1 MIFSV
6 NDFECLISAIFCKTC
21 FFRSFIF
28 QRIIF
33 FNLYFSQ
40 AEQRKQTTQ
49 TFIYI
54 TKKNRPINFIQDGC
68 VRATIWFE
76 GTAPSTF
83 KSILVDW
90 HQTLF
95 HKTSK
100 YRQSKKKVCFQLCM
114 MCVSC
119 NWLTKTTHNLKI
131 AFVLALI
138 TFVGNLIKTPPWR
151 PNADTNDKRLFIFP
165 YSVSFFVYFQLLFLH
180 RNTSNRYNWC
190 AT

>member
-1 MIFSV
+1 MNKLRLLTKYTVVWVIMIFSV
-6 NDFECLISAIFCKTC
+6 NDFECLLSAIFCKTC

-33 FNLYFSQ
+33 LNLYFSQ

-54 TKKNRPINFIQDGC
+54 TKKNRSINFIQDGC

-76 GTAPSTF
+76 GVAPSAF

-100 YRQSKKKVCFQLCM
+100 YRQSAVFN
-114 MCVSC
+114 CV
-119 NWLTKTTHNLKI
+119 
-131 AFVLALI
+131 
-138 TFVGNLIKTPPWR
+138 
-151 PNADTNDKRLFIFP
+151 
-165 YSVSFFVYFQLLFLH
+165 
-180 RNTSNRYNWC
+180 WC
-190 AT
+190 ALVAIDLRKRHTI